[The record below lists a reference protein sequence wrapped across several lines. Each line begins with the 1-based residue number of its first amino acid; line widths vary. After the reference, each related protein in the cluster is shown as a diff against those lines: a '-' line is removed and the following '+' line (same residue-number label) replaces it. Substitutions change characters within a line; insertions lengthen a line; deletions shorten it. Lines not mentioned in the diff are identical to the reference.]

1 MRSCSKSTGA
11 AFDVLEPLR
20 KQGWMAR
27 DTLRLLMFRRPLHR
41 LAAALFVVTSL
52 LFSQLAMAGYD
63 CPAAA
68 TPAAMAEMVASGM
81 PCDGMDQAQPAL
93 CHEQATSAPQSF
105 EAVKVPVPS
114 LPMVIQVLQLPLV
127 LDAADAVAI
136 PPADTPEARP
146 PPDPLFLATLRLRV

>member
-1 MRSCSKSTGA
+1 M
-11 AFDVLEPLR
+11 L
-20 KQGWMAR
+20 
-27 DTLRLLMFRRPLHR
+27 RRPVHR
-41 LAAALFVVTSL
+41 LTATLFVVMSL
-52 LFSQLAMAGYD
+52 LFSQLAMASYA

-68 TPAAMAEMVASGM
+68 GSAAMAEMVASGM

-93 CHEQATSAPQSF
+93 CHEQATSAPQSI

-127 LDAADAVAI
+127 LDAAEAVAV

-146 PPDPLFLATLRLRV
+146 PPDPLFLSTRRLRV